1 MRAVRKVQE
10 RMALKEGRDAVG
22 FGIGIKKDFMEKVIF
37 EMGLE

>member
-10 RMALKEGRDAVG
+10 TTTLKEGRDSVG